1 MVSCL
6 QHILSLLGDLNASIE
21 AGKQMG
27 VNYFKVRMLD
37 VIGRCY
43 GCDAVSQRP
52 LCIPCQ
58 ASLETGPFILSALQT
73 AVALRS
79 PISDRL
85 LARFAQTGHRNTL
98 KPWLPML
105 LRALPVVPTALV
117 IDRSDPLI
125 TRLASELAR
134 QAPQFAITGSVR
146 TALKQV
152 QLQRRPVIDPERPT
166 LALLTH

>member
-1 MVSCL
+1 MHVLFMWREKGITIQSAATFC
-6 QHILSLLGDLNASIE
+6 QWKNAHINIIDTPGHVDFTIEVERSLR
-21 AGKQMG
+21 
-27 VNYFKVRMLD
+27 V
-37 VIGRCY
+37 
-43 GCDAVSQRP
+43 
-52 LCIPCQ
+52 
-58 ASLETGPFILSALQT
+58 
-73 AVALRS
+73 
-79 PISDRL
+79 

>member
-1 MVSCL
+1 
-6 QHILSLLGDLNASIE
+6 
-21 AGKQMG
+21 MG

-58 ASLETGPFILSALQT
+58 ASLETGPFDLSALQT

-85 LARFAQTGHRNTL
+85 LARFAQTGHSNTL

-105 LRALPVVPTALV
+105 LRALPRVPTALV
-117 IDRSDPLI
+117 IDRSDPLMI
-125 TRLASELAR
+125 RLASELAR
-134 QAPQFAITGSVR
+134 HGPQFAITGSVR

-152 QLQRRPVIDPERPT
+152 QLRRRPVTNPDT
-166 LALLTH
+166 TTVALLTH